1 MDHLAVAR
9 KRSQGQEIFPVINAK
24 IAKKV
29 MGLAEVKVTLQ
40 EVAQVR
46 WGLTVPVM
54 PDPALVVLPVLP
66 LAMCAV
72 HSGVV
77 RLTMQ

>member
-1 MDHLAVAR
+1 MAR
-9 KRSQGQEIFPVINAK
+9 KLSQGQKILVLVKPAK

-29 MGLAEVKVTLQ
+29 MGLAEVKLTWQV
-40 EVAQVR
+40 VDQVR
-46 WGLTVPVM
+46 LALTVLVM
-54 PDPALVVLPVLP
+54 PDPILPVLP
-66 LAMCAV
+66 LPIHAV

>member
-1 MDHLAVAR
+1 MLVL
-9 KRSQGQEIFPVINAK
+9 VIPAK

-29 MGLAEVKVTLQ
+29 MGLAEVKLTMQV
-40 EVAQVR
+40 VAQVR
-46 WGLTVPVM
+46 LALTVLLM
-54 PDPALVVLPVLP
+54 PDPVLHVLP
-66 LAMCAV
+66 LAIHAV